1 MRRGLKRIGLLF
13 VLVFCG
19 IQFIRPQRTNPPV
32 VPARTIEAYTSIP
45 PGVHATLR
53 RACMDCHSNESR
65 WPWYSNIAP
74 VSWFL
79 VDHVNQAR
87 SHVNFSEW
95 DLRMNRRSGPRY
107 DQLCEEVQSG
117 AMPLT
122 SYLLLHHDARLS
134 KNDVDSLCSWTQSLQ
149 KSSAAAAQSAP
160 AKSN

>member
-1 MRRGLKRIGLLF
+1 MRRGLKRIGLAF
-13 VLVFCG
+13 VLVFVG
-19 IQFIRPQRTNPPV
+19 IQVIRPERTNPPV

-79 VDHVNQAR
+79 VDHVNGAR
-87 SHVNFSEW
+87 RHVNFSEW
-95 DLRMNRRSGPRY
+95 DLRMKGRGGPRY
-107 DQLCEEVQSG
+107 EKLCEEVQSG

-134 KNDVDSLCSWTQSLQ
+134 KNDVDSLCAWTESQH
-149 KSSAAAAQSAP
+149 KTSAP
-160 AKSN
+160 PAPPPAGKFD